1 MSIDFDSA
9 ALQTQQEE
17 EEYDQEDYAREQ
29 ELHKLLTDLPDDM
42 LEDSRECSSPELD
55 RSNCSHQGDD
65 NRPQHAWNV
74 PQWEHPRSSHEEHY
88 EEYDQGSYH
97 EDYSYRSH
105 TSQTNSHPH
114 HLQTGTEH
122 LPTGW
127 DPQNGQNYQYQNR
140 DYAHSSADMEESHGS
155 NFSAGDRVEEEGFPH
170 NAVHHGAGYHGAEV
184 QNNGQNYGE
193 QNNVRN
199 NFQVF
204 DNGGAANK
212 PADHYKATYHPH
224 QPSNQPK
231 MFNPQAA
238 TQNGHF
244 DQLQRDFLN
253 STQNTAEGQQ
263 LAQLQILNRAQSR
276 QIEELE
282 QKLEDCRRRMRYL
295 EHQFAIVKDEKDGLT
310 ISLKESS
317 ALVEEAKERESQ
329 LQGKIRSLEKQIQI
343 LTEREKE
350 IVKQQCV
357 AEAAMD
363 SMQQQMKE
371 LCRSDTLSRAREQHD
386 RDTAAIRE
394 QYEARLLTL
403 QQKLDAQS
411 QSLDEEAQTGQRLLD
426 QVRQLERQREKDQ
439 VDRASVINMLTQR
452 LEESQQQCAKLLHTG
467 SVQEM
472 NQLQMKLQQ
481 AQSARSISEDLNKAL
496 QEELTE
502 LKEQINLYESA
513 VKHGAL
519 LLETNGDW
527 ENQFSESYMNLGIK
541 KSKWRNGRIH
551 STPRIAEEGDSGLPK
566 DDVVRELKI
575 ELQRCLS
582 YLKTKRLKISELQE
596 ELRSSQS
603 TVEKLQTKLEQAE
616 KTTKDSKVRESSLEI
631 HLESSRMNAAPHKEL
646 VRLQEE
652 RQLLQKRVETLE
664 KRNQELK
671 QSEDKLKAANS
682 ELCTKMREMIQ
693 ELDQEK
699 QEAAERYEMTQQQY
713 RDDVVNCMRAELTQE
728 HTTHIEQLNSE
739 HQQHMQELKSKLID
753 LSQEVLAVQECY
765 ISVCKE
771 KDKLEENLQ
780 NKLEEERRLNILK
793 SREESEGALD
803 RLRSDLEHQ
812 HQEGV
817 SRLRA
822 QWRKETQAE
831 IELQVRE
838 QLDVA
843 RQSWQ
848 QEQEMLEKAWAQRL
862 QEAEEEIRK
871 VRQSDTCEGACQTS
885 CLETVGQLVSV
896 EELEARLST
905 QRENLQQEATA
916 TQAKAV
922 EEAVRCARRDLQQK
936 HADDIALQVEDA
948 ISRARSRWLQDLTSL
963 PEYKSNLQVEKDE
976 WERLQQ
982 QHVQEQVSS
991 AVKAAED
998 RWQEM
1003 LHTKCTKLEECN
1015 RRNGELQEEVRSL
1028 STLLERSCQEQA
1040 ALIKAELAAAQDVW
1054 IRDKQEE
1061 ISSLRAELQREHKLQ
1076 AVLEQNLQQI
1086 LKQKDTELQ
1095 KTLREK
1101 EQEWRSQQ
1109 KIRLQEEMQRGQEEV
1124 LADLKEVLQ
1133 EVQEGVER
1141 RGSQEGQKPSNVTG
1155 TLRSKLW
1162 EICRESLIQTVN
1174 QAKQEWKK
1182 VCVCLLIEKC
1192 SESSEDK
1199 LRRVLKE
1206 TQERHEAEITGLMAR
1221 RKQGECSSAGCA
1233 ESLAKLQKKNQELQ
1247 KHLEKACRQLQR
1259 TVREHKSTL
1268 LKMKDDHEAALQ
1280 KERENHLRGLEEL
1293 KQTANTEA
1301 LSSGAVSQQNLQAG
1315 LEEMKEQYMKAVE
1328 EIKGDMLR
1336 YLQESKERAAEL
1348 IRAEVLRERQ
1358 DTARRMRR
1366 YYLTCLQELLEDGC
1380 QTTGAEKKIINAA
1393 SKLAAMAK
1401 VLETPVSKRKLSR
1414 TQNSQGGS
1422 AKSNIETNNSPA
1434 KVLGAASHEAHKDGK
1449 DKKIHQIYSLTETNF
1464 PAMTAKQKGIK
1475 QTSKGI
1481 ELESL
1486 KSGMPYGPKDTE
1498 VVGKVPHNSQKCTQG
1513 GFATCSK
1520 VVDDGIFNSDVK
1532 TPNVTLRK
1540 QSREMFMEGFECG
1553 RTDHSIKPFLIEEDP
1568 VRDDGQ
1574 SDWILTNNSSI
1585 FMNNIHLT
1593 SSYPQPGKPFSMN
1606 GPSLGGLDFGSTIGD
1621 NSEVTVYQEIVKPPS
1636 KPNVC
1641 ADSRT
1646 SKNRGQIPGS
1656 EAESVRKMCP
1666 KSLFSELK
1674 VCQRDSGLDSPLA
1687 LLQK

>member
-65 NRPQHAWNV
+65 NRPQNALNV
-74 PQWEHPRSSHEEHY
+74 PQWEHTRPSHEEHY
-88 EEYDQGSYH
+88 EEYDQGPYH
-97 EDYSYRSH
+97 GDYSYRSH

-114 HLQTGTEH
+114 HLQSGTEQ

-127 DPQNGQNYQYQNR
+127 DQQNSQSYQYQNG
-140 DYAHSSADMEESHGS
+140 DYAHSSADTEESHGS
-155 NFSAGDRVEEEGFPH
+155 NFSAGDRVEEECLPH
-170 NAVHHGAGYHGAEV
+170 NALHHGAGYHGAEV
-184 QNNGQNYGE
+184 QNNGNYGK
-193 QNNVRN
+193 QSNIRN

-231 MFNPQAA
+231 MFNSQAA

-244 DQLQRDFLN
+244 DQLQRDFID

-263 LAQLQILNRAQSR
+263 LAQLQILNRAQFR
-276 QIEELE
+276 QIKELE
-282 QKLEDCRRRMRYL
+282 QKLDDCSRRMRYL
-295 EHQFAIVKDEKDGLT
+295 EHQFTIVKDEKDGLT
-310 ISLKESS
+310 LSLKKSS
-317 ALVEEAKERESQ
+317 TLAEEAKERESQ
-329 LQGKIRSLEKQIQI
+329 LQEKIRSLEKQIQI
-343 LTEREKE
+343 LTAREKE

-357 AEAAMD
+357 AEAAMG
-363 SMQQQMKE
+363 SMQQQMME
-371 LCRSDTLSRAREQHD
+371 RCRSDTLMRACEQHD
-386 RDTAAIRE
+386 RDTVTIRE

-403 QQKLDAQS
+403 QQKLDTKSQS
-411 QSLDEEAQTGQRLLD
+411 QDEEAQKGQGLLD
-426 QVRQLERQREKDQ
+426 QVRQLEHQREKDQ
-439 VDRASVINMLTQR
+439 VDRASVINTLTQR
-452 LEESQQQCAKLLHTG
+452 LEGSQQQCAKLLHTG
-467 SVQEM
+467 SVQEVS
-472 NQLQMKLQQ
+472 QLQMKLQQ

-502 LKEQINLYESA
+502 LREQINLYKCA

-527 ENQFSESYMNLGIK
+527 ENQLSESYMNLGIK
-541 KSKWRNGRIH
+541 KSKWRNGQIH

-596 ELRSSQS
+596 ELQSSQS
-603 TVEKLQTKLEQAE
+603 TVEKLQTQLEQAE
-616 KTTKDSKVRESSLEI
+616 KTTRDSKVRESSLEK
-631 HLESSRMNAAPHKEL
+631 HLESSLMNAAPHKEL

-652 RQLLQKRVETLE
+652 RQLLQERVETLE

-682 ELCTKMREMIQ
+682 ELCTKMREIIQ
-693 ELDQEK
+693 ELDM

-713 RDDVVNCMRAELTQE
+713 RDDVVNCMRAELTHE
-728 HTTHIEQLNSE
+728 HTAHIEQLTSE

-753 LSQEVLAVQECY
+753 LSQKVLAVQECY

-771 KDKLEENLQ
+771 KDKLEENMQ
-780 NKLEEERRLNILK
+780 NKFEEERRLNILK
-793 SREESEGALD
+793 SREESDIALD

-812 HQEGV
+812 HQEDV

-822 QWRKETQAE
+822 QWRKETPAE
-831 IELQVRE
+831 IELQVRK
-838 QLDVA
+838 QLDAA

-848 QEQEMLEKAWAQRL
+848 QEQETLEKAWAQRL

-871 VRQSDTCEGACQTS
+871 VRQSDTCEGVCQTS
-885 CLETVGQLVSV
+885 CLETVGQL
-896 EELEARLST
+896 EARLSA
-905 QRENLQQEATA
+905 QRENLQMEATA
-916 TQAKAV
+916 TLAKSV
-922 EEAVRCARRDLQQK
+922 EEAVRCAQRDLQQK
-936 HADDIALQVEDA
+936 HADDIALQVEGA
-948 ISRARSRWLQDLTSL
+948 ISQARSRWLQDLTSL

-982 QHVQEQVSS
+982 QHVQEQLSS

-1015 RRNGELQEEVRSL
+1015 RRNGELQEEVHSL
-1028 STLLERSCQEQA
+1028 STLLERSGQEQA

-1061 ISSLRAELQREHKLQ
+1061 ISSLRAELQREHKHKLQ
-1076 AVLEQNLQQI
+1076 AVLEQKVQQI
-1086 LKQKDTELQ
+1086 LKQKDTEIQ

-1101 EQEWRSQQ
+1101 EQDWRSQQ
-1109 KIRLQEEMQRGQEEV
+1109 KIRLLEEMQRGQEEV

-1133 EVQEGVER
+1133 EIHEGAER
-1141 RGSQEGQKPSNVTG
+1141 RESQEGQKPSNVTG

-1162 EICRESLIQTVN
+1162 EICRESLIQAVN

-1182 VCVCLLIEKC
+1182 
-1192 SESSEDK
+1192 SSDNK

-1206 TQERHEAEITGLMAR
+1206 TQERHEAEITGFEAQ
-1221 RKQGECSSAGCA
+1221 RKEGECSSAGCA

-1268 LKMKDDHEAALQ
+1268 LKMKDDHEAALK
-1280 KERENHLRGLEEL
+1280 KECESHLRGLEEL
-1293 KQTANTEA
+1293 KQTAKTEA
-1301 LSSGAVSQQNLQAG
+1301 LSSGAVNQQNLQAG

-1336 YLQESKERAAEL
+1336 YLQESKERAAEF

-1366 YYLTCLQELLEDGC
+1366 YYLTCLQELLEDGG

-1422 AKSNIETNNSPA
+1422 AKSHIETNKSPA
-1434 KVLGAASHEAHKDGK
+1434 KVLGGASHEAHKDGK
-1449 DKKIHQIYSLTETNF
+1449 NKKIHQIYSLTETNN
-1464 PAMTAKQKGIK
+1464 PTMTAKQKGIK
-1475 QTSKGI
+1475 PTSKGI
-1481 ELESL
+1481 EPESL
-1486 KSGMPYGPKDTE
+1486 KSGMPYSPKVTE
-1498 VVGKVPHNSQKCTQG
+1498 MVGKILHNSQKCTQG
-1513 GFATCSK
+1513 RFATCSK
-1520 VVDDGIFNSDVK
+1520 VVDDGFFNSDVK

-1540 QSREMFMEGFECG
+1540 QSREMYMEGFESG
-1553 RTDHSIKPFLIEEDP
+1553 RTDPSIKPFLIEEDP

-1574 SDWILTNNSSI
+1574 SDWILTSNGSI

-1593 SSYPQPGKPFSMN
+1593 SSYPEPGKPFSMN
-1606 GPSLGGLDFGSTIGD
+1606 SPLLDRLDFGSTIGN
-1621 NSEVTVYQEIVKPPS
+1621 NSEVTIYQEIFKPLS

-1641 ADSRT
+1641 ADRRT
-1646 SKNRGQIPGS
+1646 SKNRGPIPGS
-1656 EAESVRKMCP
+1656 EAESIRKMCP
-1666 KSLFSELK
+1666 KRLFSELN
-1674 VCQRDSGLDSPLA
+1674 VCQRDSGFDSPLV